1 MEDTVKNITIDK
13 FIVYWSANDNWS
25 GWQEIQT
32 NNIEVIKNKIVSLIP
47 MVIFDE
53 IQITKIIKI

>member
-47 MVIFDE
+47 MVILDR
-53 IQITKIIKI
+53 KSVV